1 MKNKKIL
8 VTGGT
13 GFIGSVVVSS
23 LIERNHEVVV
33 YDLAAWDEKADNIEY
48 IKGDIFDAKHLSEVL
63 SSCDSVIHMVGLADA
78 RVAQD
83 HPQMSFDLNVRST
96 QMLLEVIRDTNI
108 NISRVIL
115 PSSASIYGVVDRSP
129 ISEDTISKPTNIYS
143 YHKLM
148 AEELAECYAKNY
160 NINVTV
166 LRLFNVYG
174 IQGRGILNILVEKAK
189 KEETIMLYG
198 EKQKRDFIHIS
209 DVADAFVGVLETSGS
224 GLDIYNV
231 GTGVG
236 KSIEDIVKLV
246 GEYFSGMRVEHG
258 GYNAILYDLTA
269 DIKKI
274 KNAIGFSPDESDRK
288 LKETIEK
295 MIYEEDER

>member
-1 MKNKKIL
+1 MKNKKVL

-23 LIERNHEVVV
+23 LVGRGHEVVV
-33 YDLAAWDEKADNIEY
+33 YDIAAWDEKADNIEY
-48 IKGDIFDAKHLSEVL
+48 IKGDIFDAKHLSKVL
-63 SSCDSVIHMVGLADA
+63 SSCDSVIHMIGLADA

-96 QMLLEVIRDTNI
+96 QILFEVIRDSNI
-108 NISRVIL
+108 NIPRVIL

-129 ISEDTISKPTNIYS
+129 ISEDTMSKPTNIYS

-160 NINVTV
+160 NINVTA

-174 IQGRGILNILVEKAK
+174 TKGGGILNILVEKAK
-189 KEETIMLYG
+189 KGETIMLYG

-236 KSIEDIVKLV
+236 RSIEDIVKLV
-246 GEYFSGMRVEHG
+246 GEYFPEMRIEHG
-258 GYNAILYDLTA
+258 NFNGILYNAAA
-269 DIKKI
+269 DITRI
-274 KNAIGFSPDESDRK
+274 KNAIGFNPDKSNSK
-288 LKETIEK
+288 LKDIIKETIK
-295 MIYEEDER
+295 

>member
-1 MKNKKIL
+1 MKNKKVL

-23 LIERNHEVVV
+23 LVGRGHEVVV
-33 YDLAAWDEKADNIEY
+33 YDLAAWDEKADNTEY

-96 QMLLEVIRDTNI
+96 QMLLEVIRDSNI
-108 NISRVIL
+108 NIPRVIL

-129 ISEDTISKPTNIYS
+129 ISEDTTSKPTNIYS

-148 AEELAECYAKNY
+148 AEQLAECYAKNY

-174 IQGRGILNILVEKAK
+174 TKGGGILNILVEKAK
-189 KEETIMLYG
+189 KGEPIMLYG

-209 DVADAFVGVLETSGS
+209 DVADVFAGVLETSDS
-224 GLDIYNV
+224 GLGIYNV

-236 KSIEDIVKLV
+236 RSIEDIVKLV
-246 GEYFSGMRVEHG
+246 GEYFSEMQVEHG
-258 GYNAILYDLTA
+258 EYNAILYDLTA
-269 DIKKI
+269 DITKI
-274 KNAIGFSPDESDRK
+274 EKAIGFNPDKSDRK

-295 MIYEEDER
+295 MINKEE

>member
-1 MKNKKIL
+1 MSSTRQVL

-13 GFIGSVVVSS
+13 GFIGSAIVPRLTEKGYKV
-23 LIERNHEVVV
+23 IV
-33 YDLAAWDEKADNIEY
+33 YDTAAWDEKAEGIEY
-48 IKGDIFDAKHLSEVL
+48 IKGDIFRDKYFDEVV
-63 SSCDSVIHMVGLADA
+63 SNCDCVIHMVGLADA

-96 QMLLEVIRDTNI
+96 QILLEVIRNNNI
-108 NISRVIL
+108 PRVIL

-129 ISEDTISKPTNIYS
+129 ISEDTTPKPTNIYS

-160 NINVTV
+160 SINIAV

-174 IQGRGILNILVEKAK
+174 IQGKGVLNILVEKAK
-189 KEETIMLYG
+189 KGEAIMLYG

-209 DVADAFVGVLETSGS
+209 DVADAFVGILETSAI

-236 KSIEDIVKLV
+236 RSIEDIVKLV
-246 GEYFSGMRVEHG
+246 GEYFPEMQVEHG
-258 GYNAILYDLTA
+258 EYKAILYDLTA
-269 DIKKI
+269 DITKI
-274 KNAIGFSPDESDRK
+274 KKAIGFNPDKGDRK

-295 MIYEEDER
+295 MINKEE

>member
-1 MKNKKIL
+1 MKKKKVL

-13 GFIGSVVVSS
+13 GFIGSVIVSR
-23 LIERNHEVVV
+23 LIERGHEVVV
-33 YDLAAWDEKADNIEY
+33 YDIAAWDETADNIEY
-48 IKGDIFDAKHLSEVL
+48 IKGNIFDAKHLGEVL
-63 SSCDSVIHMVGLADA
+63 SSCDSIIHMVGLADA

-83 HPQMSFDLNVRST
+83 HPQMSFDMNVRST
-96 QMLLEVIRDTNI
+96 QILFEVIRDNNI
-108 NISRVIL
+108 NIPKVVL

-129 ISEDTISKPTNIYS
+129 ISEDTIPKPTNIYS

-148 AEELAECYAKNY
+148 AEELSECYAKNY
-160 NINVTV
+160 NINVTA

-174 IQGRGILNILVEKAK
+174 IQGKGILNILVEKAK
-189 KEETIMLYG
+189 KGEPIMLYG

-224 GLDIYNV
+224 GLDVYNV

-236 KSIEDIVKLV
+236 RSIEDIIKLV
-246 GEYFSGMRVEHG
+246 EEYFQEMRIEHGEYK
-258 GYNAILYDLTA
+258 AILYDLTA
-269 DIKKI
+269 DITNIKK
-274 KNAIGFSPDESDRK
+274 ATGFSPDESDRK

-295 MIYEEDER
+295 MIDKEE

>member
-1 MKNKKIL
+1 MKNKKVL

-23 LIERNHEVVV
+23 LVGRGHEVVV
-33 YDLAAWDEKADNIEY
+33 YDIATWDEKADNIEY
-48 IKGDIFDAKHLSEVL
+48 IKGDIFDAKHLGEVL

-96 QMLLEVIRDTNI
+96 QILFEVIRDSNI
-108 NISRVIL
+108 NIPRVIL

-129 ISEDTISKPTNIYS
+129 ISEDAISKPTNIYS

-148 AEELAECYAKNY
+148 AEQLAECYAKNY

-174 IQGRGILNILVEKAK
+174 TKGGGILNILVEKAK
-189 KEETIMLYG
+189 KVETIMLYG

-209 DVADAFVGVLETSGS
+209 DVADVFAGVLETSGS
-224 GLDIYNV
+224 GLGIYNV

-236 KSIEDIVKLV
+236 RSIEDIVNLV
-246 GEYFSGMRVEHG
+246 GEYFPGMQVEHG
-258 GYNAILYDLTA
+258 EYNAILYDLTA
-269 DIKKI
+269 DITNIKK
-274 KNAIGFSPDESDRK
+274 ATGFSPDESYRK

-295 MIYEEDER
+295 MMDKEE